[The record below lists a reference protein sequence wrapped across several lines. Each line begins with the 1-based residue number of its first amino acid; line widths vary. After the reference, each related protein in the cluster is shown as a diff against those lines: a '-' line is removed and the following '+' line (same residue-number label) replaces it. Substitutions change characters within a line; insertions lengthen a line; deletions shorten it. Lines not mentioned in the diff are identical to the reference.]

1 MRTALITTT
10 INIPHVLKLYRKLD
24 PSVRFFVAGDEKTPI
39 AAYDFCQSIDN
50 CVFYSPPMQRDLGYE
65 CSRLIGWNTIARRN
79 IALLEALKRGA
90 DVIITIDDD
99 NIPISIPYFAV
110 FHELFCGFIFSELGA
125 GSWSGLKV
133 SSPTYWFDPASL
145 QFPTDGKPV
154 VQRGFPQHL
163 SAAGGQAYYEPIT
176 DVRIGIAQGMIL
188 GDPDTSAV
196 DRISRH
202 PEVHQVSE
210 LLRAGIVTDPRDTW
224 VPINSQNTAFIR
236 ELAPAFLM
244 VPQFKRYD
252 DILAG
257 LVAQRAMREK
267 GLYVHLGQPFVFQQ
281 RNTHDLV
288 KDLKSELWG
297 MERIEHFMQWLSA
310 FPLNPSKGT
319 TCQMR
324 DLFHTFKDEV
334 WQAGVGDLV
343 SAWCND
349 CEKVMK

>member
-1 MRTALITTT
+1 MKTALITTT
-10 INIPHVLKLYRKLD
+10 VNIPKVLSLYRKLD
-24 PSVRFFVAGDEKTPI
+24 PSVRFFIAGDERTPI
-39 AAYDFCQSIDN
+39 AAYDFCQSLDN
-50 CVFYSPPMQRDLGYE
+50 CVFYSPSMQRDLGYE
-65 CSRLIGWNTIARRN
+65 CSDLIGWNTIARRN
-79 IALLEALKRGA
+79 IALLEALKWGA
-90 DVIITIDDD
+90 EIIVTVDDD
-99 NIPISIPYFAV
+99 NLSLYSDYFDRFENMV
-110 FHELFCGFIFSELGA
+110 FDGFN
-125 GSWSGLKV
+125 GLKV
-133 SSPTYWFDPASL
+133 SSHSHWFNPASL

-154 VQRGFPQHL
+154 VQRGFPQHIP
-163 SAAGGQAYYEPIT
+163 SQPFYEPIT

-297 MERIEHFMQWLSA
+297 MERIEHFTQWLSA

-319 TCQMR
+319 TYQMR
-324 DLFHTFKDEV
+324 NLFHTFKDEV

-349 CEKVMK
+349 CEKVLA